1 MWGIC
6 LDPSVCGG
14 KLFQK
19 AVEYDNTNSST
30 VQILQPVTG
39 AKIHADKIKIA
50 DKPPTF
56 TYGEAVSPV
65 GHSDI
70 IGKIEDI
77 IWHFKNNEYNY
88 YISSDDIKISKRYC
102 SGDLIKL

>member
-14 KLFQK
+14 KLFQR
-19 AVEYDNTNSST
+19 AVEFANLDSST
-30 VQILQPVTG
+30 LRILSPVTDV
-39 AKIHADKIKIA
+39 KIPSDKIKIA
-50 DKPPTF
+50 DKPPAF

-88 YISSDDIKISKRYC
+88 YISSDDIKISRRYC

>member
-6 LDPSVCGG
+6 LDRYVCGG
-14 KLFQK
+14 KLFQR
-19 AVEYDNTNSST
+19 AVEYDNADSST

-39 AKIHADKIKIA
+39 VKVSDDKIKIA
-50 DKPPTF
+50 DKPPVF
-56 TYGEAVSPV
+56 IYGEAVSPI

-77 IWHFKNNEYNY
+77 VWHFKNNDYNY
-88 YISSDDIKISKRYC
+88 YISANDIKISKRYC